1 MKTHQ
6 TFSDNILQYLQDDEI
21 LAFISNTEELRDL
34 YNEIKDSEMACVIP
48 IVRVV
53 NPVEFEL
60 DLNIIVKHE
69 KVGDYGQYEYY
80 LATDFVNKET
90 NILSLLNSLAVSTNA
105 NSDEIINM
113 IGEQVKEL
121 HLLTSCD
128 DKPFLEINDNS
139 IYFGLNKSKQ

>member
-1 MKTHQ
+1 MKTHL

-21 LAFISNTEELRDL
+21 IEFLSNREELKEL
-34 YNEIKDSEMACVIP
+34 YNEIKDTEMACVIP
-48 IVRVV
+48 IVIVV

-69 KVGDYGQYEYY
+69 KADDYGQFEYY

-90 NILSLLNSLAVSTNA
+90 NILSLLNSLAISTYSNP
-105 NSDEIINM
+105 DEIIDI

-139 IYFGLNKSKQ
+139 VYFGLNKS